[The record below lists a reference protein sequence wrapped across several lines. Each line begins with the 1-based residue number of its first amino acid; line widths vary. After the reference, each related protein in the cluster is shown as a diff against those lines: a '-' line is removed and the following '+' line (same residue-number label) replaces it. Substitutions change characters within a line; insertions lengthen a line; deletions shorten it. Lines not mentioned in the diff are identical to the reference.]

1 MRAGRATVAVLA
13 ILAWALPA
21 SASAAEKLPVPWTF
35 DAGIEAQA
43 RSPDSPPPGAND
55 FDCEP
60 PRRHPHPVVLVHG
73 LAANQTVNWQTI
85 SPFLANR
92 GFCVFSLTYG
102 TKPDV
107 DFGGFYRPGGLVP
120 MQKSS
125 RQLAGFVKRVR
136 RATGARK
143 VDIVGHSEGSLMPN
157 HYVKFRNGAKRV
169 SDYVGITPL
178 WDGTDIGGLSAVAS
192 AGEMLGLSEAFY
204 AAIAPA
210 CESCPQFLAGSE
222 FIRELNKGG
231 IAAPRV
237 RYTNIVTRNDQLVIP
252 YESGLME
259 PGRRITN
266 HVVQEQCALD
276 QADHIAVAADPI
288 VAYDVLNALD
298 RRHPRPVPC
307 VPVTYGVGA
316 PGYTGT

>member
-1 MRAGRATVAVLA
+1 MGRATIAAIAAICLA
-13 ILAWALPA
+13 APA
-21 SASAAEKLPVPWTF
+21 GAAAAREHTVPWTF
-35 DAGIEAQA
+35 DAGIAAQA
-43 RSPDSPPPGAND
+43 QSPDAPPPGAND

-107 DFGGFYRPGGLVP
+107 SIGGFYQPGGLVP
-120 MQKSS
+120 MERSAK
-125 RQLAGFVKRVR
+125 QLAGFVKKVR
-136 RATGARK
+136 RATGAEK

-178 WDGTDIGGLSAVAS
+178 WDGTNIGGLAAAAS
-192 AGEMLGLSEAFY
+192 VGEMLGLSQAFLD
-204 AAIAPA
+204 AIAPA
-210 CESCPQFLAGSE
+210 CESCPQFLSGSE
-222 FIRELNKGG
+222 FLTKLNEGG
-231 IAAPRV
+231 IAAPRI

-252 YESGLME
+252 YESGLMD
-259 PGRRITN
+259 PGPRITN
-266 HVVQEQCALD
+266 HVVQDQCALD

-298 RRHPRPVPC
+298 RKRPRPVPC

-316 PGYTGT
+316 VGYSGN